1 MLYNKINKLLAE
13 AMKSKNADKLYVLKM
28 IKAKFLEFKTSK
40 NFTQF
45 SNTNEISIL
54 RKLEK
59 SWEEELESFK
69 SANRETSE
77 LERRLNILK
86 SYLPK
91 LPKEED
97 IIKEIKRSN
106 FELIPKNFKNIIN
119 FVQIKYPVATGQM
132 ISKLINSA

>member
-13 AMKSKNADKLYVLKM
+13 AMKSKNVDKLYVLKM

-132 ISKLINSA
+132 ISRLINSA